1 MIIIG
6 RLKLEHLSSPTTWV
20 GNLLPK
26 DLAQLENLSL
36 AVMSESSTPKLVL
49 SVNLAKSV
57 LSTSNIPYPHLSC

>member
-1 MIIIG
+1 MITIG
-6 RLKLEHLSSPTTWV
+6 RLKLERLSSPTIWV

-49 SVNLAKSV
+49 SVNLAK
-57 LSTSNIPYPHLSC
+57 